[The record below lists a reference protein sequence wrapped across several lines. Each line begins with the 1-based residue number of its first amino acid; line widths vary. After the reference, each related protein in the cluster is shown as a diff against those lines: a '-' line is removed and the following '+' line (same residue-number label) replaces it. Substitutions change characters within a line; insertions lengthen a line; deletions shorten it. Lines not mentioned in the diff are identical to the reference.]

1 VCSAV
6 PAQLC
11 PAKPCIVDFCLAIE
25 LTYMYSLAIE
35 LTCSL
40 VIELTA

>member
-11 PAKPCIVDFCLAIE
+11 PAELRVCIVDFCLAIE
-25 LTYMYSLAIE
+25 ITYSLAIE

-40 VIELTA
+40 VIELTV